1 METLSHHHH
10 HTETSSAVE
19 VTHPKGFLRTFS
31 ALQHRNFRL
40 FWFGQMIS
48 LIGTW
53 MQTTAQAWLVLQVTH
68 SAWWL
73 GIVGA
78 LQFLPVMLFSLFGG
92 VIADRVP
99 KRTLLLFT
107 QSFAMLQA
115 VILWTLVFTGTVQ
128 LWHIL
133 VLALMLGATNA
144 LDMPT
149 RQAFVVEMVG
159 REDLPNAVA
168 LNSSLFNM
176 ARIVG
181 PGLGGL
187 LIAWLGVTPLFLL
200 NAISFIP
207 VLIGLALID
216 ISKLHTHAKPIVA
229 GATTQKQSTMQSL
242 REGLAYIAKTP
253 VVLLIITVIGTVS
266 LFGINF
272 NVVLPLFATDVLHVG
287 PVGFGLISSAIGFGA
302 LVSALWLAWGN
313 KRPNIQHMLVGAIIF
328 CILEAAFAL
337 SQLYVLSL
345 VLIAAVGFA
354 QITFSTM
361 ANTTLQTVT
370 PDHLRGRVMSVYM
383 LVFAGS
389 VPLGNLFTGGLAHLY
404 GAPISLLAGAG
415 LSLIAAIT
423 GWILR
428 VPAEKSFVQATQ
440 EAEQEAELSQHTAPV
455 KEEAKL
461 AEHEANGEEEAELL
475 EHAASAD

>member
-1 METLSHHHH
+1 MATVS
-10 HTETSSAVE
+10 TNTTSSSIAE
-19 VTHPKGFLRTFS
+19 IAHPRGFLRTFS

-53 MQTTAQAWLVLQVTH
+53 MQTTGQAWLVLQLTH

-73 GIVGA
+73 GLVGA

-92 VIADRVP
+92 VVADRVP
-99 KRTLLLFT
+99 KKTLLLFT
-107 QSFAMLQA
+107 QSFATVQA
-115 VILWTLVFTGTVQ
+115 IILWLLAFTGTIQ

-133 VLALMLGATNA
+133 VLALMLGTTNA

-159 REDLPNAVA
+159 REELPNAVA

-176 ARIVG
+176 ARILG

-216 ISKLHTHAKPIVA
+216 TRNLHFHAKPVVA
-229 GATTQKQSTMQSL
+229 GVATQKQSTMQSL

-253 VVLLIITVIGTVS
+253 SVLLIIVVIGAVS

-272 NVVLPLFATDVLHVG
+272 NVVLPLFATDVLHAG

-313 KRPNIQHMLVGAIIF
+313 KRPNIQHMLVGAIVF
-328 CILEAAFAL
+328 CVLEAVFAL

-354 QITFSTM
+354 QITFSAT

-404 GAPISLLAGAG
+404 GAPIALLAGAG
-415 LSLIAAIT
+415 LSFIAAVA

-428 VPAEKSFVQATQ
+428 KPAEKSFAQSTR
-440 EAEQEAELSQHTAPV
+440 EAEL
-455 KEEAKL
+455 EADVL
-461 AEHEANGEEEAELL
+461 QR
-475 EHAASAD
+475 AASAD